1 MLAGQAMVGGSISLT
16 MTLKV
21 QLAVLPEPSVAVC
34 VTVLVPL
41 AKVEPLGRL
50 QLTVTFVQLSLAS
63 TVHVTLDA
71 TQVPAVVFVT
81 ISAGHVMVGGWMSL
95 KMMVKLQL
103 AVLPEPSVAV
113 QVTVFVPMANVEP
126 LAGAQ

>member
-1 MLAGQAMVGGSISLT
+1 
-16 MTLKV
+16 
-21 QLAVLPEPSVAVC
+21 
-34 VTVLVPL
+34 
-41 AKVEPLGRL
+41 
-50 QLTVTFVQLSLAS
+50 
-63 TVHVTLDA
+63 LDA

-95 KMMVKLQL
+95 TMMVKLQL

-126 LAGAQ
+126 LAGAQMVVTPGQLSLAVAE